1 MNLLVSKSK
10 NSVTY
15 YTRKSFRSEAGK
27 YGESTNDPKRF
38 IKSEIC
44 TIDGTHAQYSSYSL
58 NQEMQRIF
66 RSNKGFILRAEGI
79 NCSFDEKLAKRLIAC
94 GQTSQPNLR
103 CLLPRKLMVLLKI
116 FQRKGVSHLRDLFH
130 GLIICNGRSIKL
142 LVEFYK

>member
-27 YGESTNDPKRF
+27 YGESTNDPKCF
-38 IKSEIC
+38 IKSESC
-44 TIDGTHAQYSSYSL
+44 TIDGTPAQYSSYSL

-79 NCSFDEKLAKRLIAC
+79 NCSFDEKLAKRLIAMRTDLTTKFEVLI
-94 GQTSQPNLR
+94 TSEIDGFVKNISKKRGKPSQGSLSR
-103 CLLPRKLMVLLKI
+103 IDYL
-116 FQRKGVSHLRDLFH
+116 Q
-130 GLIICNGRSIKL
+130 RSIHQIIG
-142 LVEFYK
+142 